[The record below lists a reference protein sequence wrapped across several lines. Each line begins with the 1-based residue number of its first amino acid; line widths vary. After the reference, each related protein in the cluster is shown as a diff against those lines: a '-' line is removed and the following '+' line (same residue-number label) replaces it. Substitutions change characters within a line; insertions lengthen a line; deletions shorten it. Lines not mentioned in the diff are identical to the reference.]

1 MLSLSVKP
9 LLAFSLF
16 LFLFFIVRRRK
27 AQQKANPHGLPYPPG
42 PKPLP
47 LLGNL
52 FDFVRENESQAYL
65 RLAHKY
71 GDLVFLTVL
80 GKNVLFV
87 NSFKTANDLFEKRSS
102 NYSDRGE
109 SQMVN
114 LMGWDWSFGHM
125 RYGERWRSHR
135 KMFHQHFQQSV
146 AHTHWPVQRRE
157 VHALLRRLLVSP
169 QNLINHLRHNAAAF
183 IMGVVYGIT
192 VAPENDRY
200 ITIAEKALEGMSKA
214 ANPGEFLVDI
224 IPILRYIPEWVPGAG
239 FQRKAREWREA
250 VMEMKD
256 APYAAVQTALK
267 TGKATPSFVTKMI
280 SELETQQNSESRLEI
295 LKGCAGLAYAAGA
308 ESTVSML
315 SSFILAIVTHPE
327 VQVKGQR
334 EIDSV
339 VGQQRL
345 PDFNDRP
352 FLPYITAIV
361 KEVLRWSPVAP
372 LGLPHMVTQDDE
384 YNGYFIP
391 SGTLVVGNTWAI
403 LHDPKTF
410 PEPMRFN
417 PDRFM
422 DTGIDGQ
429 QFSPMDPLSSAFGY
443 GRRICPGRYM
453 AEAQVWLSVA
463 CMLSVFHIGP
473 GVERTGSPIK
483 TTPAF
488 SSGLICHP
496 LPFDFSITPRGDY
509 VKSLLEESKPEH

>member
-1 MLSLSVKP
+1 MLSLSVKQ
-9 LLAFSLF
+9 LLAFFPF
-16 LFLFFIVRRRK
+16 LFLFSIVRRRN
-27 AQQKANPHGLPYPPG
+27 AQKKANPHGLPYPPG

-47 LLGNL
+47 VLGNL
-52 FDFVRENESQAYL
+52 FDLARENESQAYL

-102 NYSDRGE
+102 NYSDRAE

-125 RYGERWRSHR
+125 RYGYRWRSHR
-135 KMFHQHFQQSV
+135 RMFHQYFQQSV
-146 AHTHWPVQRRE
+146 AHTHWPVQKRE
-157 VHALLRRLLVSP
+157 VHALLRRLLDSP
-169 QNLINHLRHNAAAF
+169 QNLINHLRHNAAAV

-224 IPILRYIPEWVPGAG
+224 IPILRYIPEWVLGAG
-239 FQRKAREWREA
+239 FQRKAREWRAA
-250 VMEMKD
+250 VMEMRD
-256 APYAAVQTALK
+256 APYAVVQTALK
-267 TGKATPSFVTKMI
+267 EGKATPSFVTKMI
-280 SELETQQNSESRLEI
+280 SELETQQNSEIQLEI

-308 ESTVSML
+308 ESTVAML

-339 VGQQRL
+339 VGRERL

-361 KEVLRWSPVAP
+361 KEVLRWNPVAP

-391 SGTLVVGNTWAI
+391 AGTLVVGNTWAI
-403 LHDPKTF
+403 LHNPETF
-410 PEPMRFN
+410 PEPTRFN

-422 DTGIDGQ
+422 DTSIDGQ

-473 GVERTGSPIK
+473 GVERMGMPIK

-509 VKSLLEESKPEH
+509 VKTLLEESKLEH

>member
-1 MLSLSVKP
+1 
-9 LLAFSLF
+9 
-16 LFLFFIVRRRK
+16 
-27 AQQKANPHGLPYPPG
+27 
-42 PKPLP
+42 
-47 LLGNL
+47 
-52 FDFVRENESQAYL
+52 
-65 RLAHKY
+65 
-71 GDLVFLTVL
+71 LVFLTVL

-102 NYSDRGE
+102 NYSDRAE
-109 SQMVN
+109 ST
-114 LMGWDWSFGHM
+114 LGTLGIAISSAGFFSSGD
-125 RYGERWRSHR
+125 RWRTHR

-157 VHALLRRLLVSP
+157 VHALLRRLLNSP
-169 QNLINHLRHNAAAF
+169 QNLINHLRHNSAAF

-256 APYAAVQTALK
+256 APYAAVQTALVYLHL
-267 TGKATPSFVTKMI
+267 ATPSFVTKMI

-295 LKGCAGLAYAAGA
+295 LKGCAGLAYAGNVGV
-308 ESTVSML
+308 TVSML

-361 KEVLRWSPVAP
+361 KEVLRHVFFLYHPLCPAYAFSRWSPVAP

-509 VKSLLEESKPEH
+509 VKTLLEESKPEH